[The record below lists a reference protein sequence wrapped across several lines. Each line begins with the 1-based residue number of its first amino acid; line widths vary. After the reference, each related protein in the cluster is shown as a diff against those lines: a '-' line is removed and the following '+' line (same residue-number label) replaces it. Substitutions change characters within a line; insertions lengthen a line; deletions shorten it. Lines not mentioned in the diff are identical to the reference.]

1 MELLIIVVLSLLLVP
16 LVILTSGALRI
27 VLGLAFVLFFPGYAL
42 VVALFPR
49 KGDLRS
55 IERLVLSFGLSIAV
69 VASIGL
75 ALSYT
80 PWGIRLH
87 PVMFSLLGFII
98 ILAAVAWYRRRR
110 LSSGERFAPNLSFRF
125 ALLRRSWASQG
136 RWDRIL
142 TILLVAAILS
152 TISLVM

>member
-1 MELLIIVVLSLLLVP
+1 MSFNWVVLSTL
-16 LVILTSGALRI
+16 SRK
-27 VLGLAFVLFFPGYAL
+27 GLAYLSA
-42 VVALFPR
+42 
-49 KGDLRS
+49 
-55 IERLVLSFGLSIAV
+55 LSFGLSIAV

-75 ALSYT
+75 ALNYI

-110 LSSGERFAPNLSFRF
+110 LPSGERFAPNLGFILAS
-125 ALLRRSWASQG
+125 LSHSWASQG